1 MAANLDN
8 NQLSS
13 DTDTEDEQ
21 SLIEYYFSRGFQYK
35 SVIDFLQKRH
45 GIVIS
50 ERTLRNRLNEYG
62 LRRRSPNF
70 DINNVRQVMHDLLNG
85 PGNMG
90 GYRSM
95 WHALRT
101 QGLQVPRRVVEQLM
115 RELDPEGCQSR
126 RAKRLRRRTYHVPGP
141 NYCWHADGY
150 DKLKPY
156 GFPIHGCIDGWSRKI
171 IWLQVARS
179 NNRPEIPASFFLKSV
194 QTYGCPVKL
203 RSDCGTENG
212 IMAAM
217 QCQFRSQADAHFYGT
232 SPANQRIECW
242 WSHFRKNR
250 STWWINYFKDLCERN
265 IFNPDNELESECLWL
280 CFSDVIQKDLDY
292 IKEQWNTHRIRDSKH
307 ETIPG
312 IPDELYCF
320 PEKSGGVENLAMP
333 VADDQIQYV
342 EDNLLLFNEEQNVV
356 KQYFEHIFEN
366 SGLHQPTHWQEAEQL
381 YFTLM
386 TIANGT

>member
-1 MAANLDN
+1 MADGE
-8 NQLSS
+8 LSS
-13 DTDTEDEQ
+13 GSDADTEDEQ
-21 SLIEYYFSRGFQYK
+21 SLIEYYFSRGFKYK
-35 SVIDFLQKRH
+35 SIIDFLHKRH

-50 ERTLRNRLNEYG
+50 ERTLRNRLSEYG

-70 DINNVRQVMHDLLNG
+70 NINDVRRVMSDLLNG
-85 PGNMG
+85 PGKMG

-101 QGLQVPRRVVEQLM
+101 QGLQVQRRVVEHLM
-115 RELDPEGCQSR
+115 RELDPEGCQYR

-141 NYCWHADGY
+141 NYCWHSDGY

-171 IWLQVARS
+171 IWLHVARS
-179 NNRPEIPASFFLKSV
+179 NNKPEIPASFFLRSV
-194 QTYGCPVKL
+194 QIYGCPVKL
-203 RSDCGTENG
+203 RTDCGTENG
-212 IMAAM
+212 TMAAM
-217 QCQFRSQADAHFYGT
+217 QCHFRSQADAHFFGT

-242 WSHFRKNR
+242 WSYLRKNR

-292 IKEQWNTHRIRDSKH
+292 VKEQWNTHRIRNSRHD
-307 ETIPG
+307 TIAG
-312 IPDELYCF
+312 IPDELYYF
-320 PEKSGGVENLAMP
+320 PEKSGGEENLAMP
-333 VADDQIQYV
+333 VADDHIRFV
-342 EDNLLLFNEEQNVV
+342 EENLVHFDEEENIT

-366 SGLHQPTHWQEAEQL
+366 SGLHQPTNWQEAEQL
-381 YFTLM
+381 YITLM
-386 TIANGT
+386 AVANGT